1 MQTVPEALSYWAVCT
16 PYAPAL
22 RAIDGHELSHG
33 ELGQRVAEV
42 AKRLAARGIERA
54 NRVVLVLPP
63 SADAAVVL
71 LGTMAAAVAA
81 PLNAAS
87 TAHELT
93 RDMERLSC
101 QLVVTDG
108 MEAESAAAA
117 LGIATIGMHALSAC
131 RASCPNA
138 NTALPAVTPDDIA
151 VILHTSGTTGFP
163 KRVPRPHRTL
173 IAGAQAA
180 KACSGL
186 AADDVLLL
194 VAGFHTNA
202 GVVNLLAALAH
213 GGTCVVAPGF
223 DPAQYPDWLAQHRPT
238 WAVLTVSELNLIL
251 DAAEAAGRETVA
263 GPDSRLRIVR
273 PGSQPMTPGTLERAE
288 RSLRALVLEGYGMT
302 EASYITGY
310 GPDASD
316 RRDGSCGPPQG
327 VAVRIVDESGRD
339 VAANTVGAVAIRGP
353 TLFPGY
359 LDDPEAN
366 AAVFLPDGWFRTG
379 DTGSVDEDGYLFLRG
394 RLNEQINRGGENIA
408 PAEVDWVLLEH
419 PAVAEAG
426 AFAVPDARLGE
437 DIVAAVV
444 FKPGMSA
451 TARELRRWLLD
462 RLSPSKAPRRMWFVE
477 RLPRTATGKVQRG
490 ELARR
495 WLAEQ
500 T

>member
-1 MQTVPEALSYWAVCT
+1 M
-16 PYAPAL
+16 
-22 RAIDGHELSHG
+22 
-33 ELGQRVAEV
+33 AEV
-42 AKRLAARGIERA
+42 AKRLAARGIERGD
-54 NRVVLVLPP
+54 RVVLVLPP

-71 LGTMAAAVAA
+71 LGTMAAAAAA

-87 TAHELT
+87 TVHELT

-108 MEAESAAAA
+108 SEAGCAAEV
-117 LGIATIGMHALSAC
+117 LGIATVGMHALTECGNPSPVADI
-131 RASCPNA
+131 
-138 NTALPAVTPDDIA
+138 ALSAVTPDDIA

-173 IAGAQAA
+173 IAGAHAA
-180 KACSGL
+180 KACSSL

-194 VAGFHTNA
+194 VAGLHTNA
-202 GVVNLLAALAH
+202 GVVNLLAALVH

-223 DPAQYPDWLAQHRPT
+223 DPAQYADWLAQHRPT

-251 DAAEAAGRETVA
+251 DAAETAGRETIA
-263 GPDSRLRIVR
+263 GADSRLRIVR

-316 RRDGSCGPPQG
+316 RRDGSCGPPRG
-327 VAVRIVDESGRD
+327 VAVRIVDESGRA
-339 VAANTVGAVAIRGP
+339 VPANTVGAVAIRGP

-379 DTGSVDEDGYLFLRG
+379 DTGSVDEDGYLSLRG
-394 RLNEQINRGGENIA
+394 RLNEQINRGGEKIA
-408 PAEVDWVLLEH
+408 PTEVDWVLLEH
-419 PAVAEAG
+419 PAVAEAA
-426 AFAVPDARLGE
+426 AFAVPDVRLGE

-444 FKPGMSA
+444 FKRGMTA
-451 TARELRRWLLD
+451 TARELRRWMLD
-462 RLSPSKAPRRMWFVE
+462 RLSPSKAPRRIWIVK
-477 RLPRTATGKVQRG
+477 RLPHTGSGNVQRG

-495 WLAEQ
+495 WLEEQ